1 MAAEPM
7 ASQQPVLLVGGNG
20 FYGLALARR
29 LASNGREVHVVSR
42 STEPGERDGIRF
54 HRGGQDD
61 PDVMRPLLQRCPVV
75 VHLASTSTP
84 GSSARDPVHDT
95 TCNVL
100 PAARM
105 LEIASATA
113 PTRLLFVSSGG
124 SVYGNP
130 AKVPVD
136 ETAPLNP
143 LSYHAAGKV
152 ALEALFQAFAHAHG
166 TSLAVLRPS
175 NLYGPGQP
183 LRNGFGL
190 VRTLLERAS
199 RGEPVEVWGDGS
211 AVRDYIYIDD
221 AVDACERLIWR
232 PEVDGVFNLGSGRG
246 TSILEMIELVSQ
258 VSGKAL
264 EVVRRT
270 GRATDVRAI
279 VLDSGRLQTT
289 TGWTTE
295 VCLEEGMQ
303 RTWRSLDEGQ
313 D

>member
-7 ASQQPVLLVGGNG
+7 ALEQPVLLVGGNG

-29 LASNGREVHVVSR
+29 LASIGREVHVVSR

-54 HRGGQDD
+54 HRGSQDD
-61 PDVMRPLLQRCPVV
+61 PDVMRPLLQHCPVV

-100 PAARM
+100 PAARL
-105 LEIASATA
+105 LEIAAASAPA
-113 PTRLLFVSSGG
+113 RLLVVSSGG

-130 AKVPVD
+130 VKVPVD

-190 VRTLLERAS
+190 VRTLLERAL
-199 RGEPVEVWGDGS
+199 RDEPVEIWGDGS

-221 AVDACERLIWR
+221 ADDACERLIGQ
-232 PEVDGVFNLGSGRG
+232 PEVAGVFNLRSGEG
-246 TSILEMIELVSQ
+246 TSIVEMVDLVSQ
-258 VSGKAL
+258 VTGKVL
-264 EVVRRT
+264 EVVRRP
-270 GRATDVRAI
+270 GRSTDVRVV
-279 VLDSGRLQTT
+279 VLDGSRMQRR
-289 TGWTTE
+289 TGWKEQVT
-295 VCLEEGMQ
+295 LLQGLA
-303 RTWRSLDEGQ
+303 RSWNSLSAL
-313 D
+313 